1 MNHHSFSAVFLPWDG
16 VVHDAY
22 VDLRVAMDNQV
33 YVLFACM
40 HFFQL
45 FSADRLRGVPLGSY
59 ATCLGCLA
67 NAPTFWGGRAN
78 YQPKTHGGD
87 LWQGGKAST
96 ESCTGVGR
104 GTQGPTMG

>member
-67 NAPTFWGGRAN
+67 NAPTFWGGVRTTNLKLTEETYGKVEKPRRSRAR
-78 YQPKTHGGD
+78 
-87 LWQGGKAST
+87 A
-96 ESCTGVGR
+96 
-104 GTQGPTMG
+104 